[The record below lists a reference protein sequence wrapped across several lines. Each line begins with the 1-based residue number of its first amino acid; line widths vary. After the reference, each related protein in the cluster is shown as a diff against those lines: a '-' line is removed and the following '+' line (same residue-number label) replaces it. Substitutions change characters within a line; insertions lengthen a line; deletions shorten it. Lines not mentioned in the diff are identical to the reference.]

1 MKFHFIPDRHHKKII
16 KILKEWKMLD
26 MDGLKDLYREISP
39 SNLYYKMKD
48 LEDYDLVKSFT
59 SKGKARYFFL
69 KDYHSGH
76 SSRGKKRFEKI
87 IGHNLLT
94 AKVLREILKWPE
106 CRGGKI
112 LGQVERDFICP
123 DAEFDME
130 NANTGGKIR
139 VALEVEITRK
149 SYYRIRTKFTKYQ
162 MEREFDRVLFVTNE
176 EGIFRSYSNYLTELH
191 PEIQKK
197 IGLLFDEN
205 LSPKS
210 FDCQNSPCF
219 YMGKISSLS
228 SLFVSE
234 NPA

>member
-1 MKFHFIPDRHHKKII
+1 MKIFIPDRHHKKIV

-26 MDGLKDLYREISP
+26 MNGLKDLYSEICHSG
-39 SNLYYKMKD
+39 LYKKMKH
-48 LEDYDLVKSFT
+48 LEDCELVKSFT
-59 SKGKARYFFL
+59 SRGNAKYFFL
-69 KDYHSGH
+69 KDEHLHRG
-76 SSRGKKRFEKI
+76 RKGKKRFERILK
-87 IGHNLLT
+87 HDLLT

-123 DAEFDME
+123 DAEFVME
-130 NANTGGKIR
+130 DAKTGEKIR
-139 VALEVEITRK
+139 VALEVEVTRK
-149 SYYRIRTKFTKYQ
+149 SYYRIRKKFTKYQ

-176 EGIFRSYSNYLTELH
+176 EGIFKAYSNYLMELH

-219 YMGKISSLS
+219 YMGKINNLS
-228 SLFVSE
+228 ALFTSE
-234 NPA
+234 NSA